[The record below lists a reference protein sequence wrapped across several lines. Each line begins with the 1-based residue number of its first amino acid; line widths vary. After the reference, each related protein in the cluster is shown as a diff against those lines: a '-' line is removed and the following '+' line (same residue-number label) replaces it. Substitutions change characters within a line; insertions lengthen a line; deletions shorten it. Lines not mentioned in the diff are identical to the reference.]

1 MWRVY
6 LKDLARSMLMVLAV
20 VLVSALTVGVMR

>member
-20 VLVSALTVGVMR
+20 MLVSAIVVGVLA